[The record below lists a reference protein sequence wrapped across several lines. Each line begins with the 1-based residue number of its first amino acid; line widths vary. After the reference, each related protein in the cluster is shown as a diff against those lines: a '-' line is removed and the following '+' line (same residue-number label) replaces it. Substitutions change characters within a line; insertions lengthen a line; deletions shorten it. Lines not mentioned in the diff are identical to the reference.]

1 VEQSM
6 PEINILL
13 RATDEASNVIAKA
26 SGNIERSM
34 QNVEA
39 SSKQVTRAQQTHE
52 ISTRQLALGMNG
64 LATSAFSLY
73 DAVDRVQ
80 DMQVSVD
87 RANLQVKSSLNSLDD
102 AQRRYNAAVE
112 KYGENSEQAKAA
124 EDDLEVAQERHNVA
138 IERAEMLQGN
148 YNETIARSALQI
160 IPTAITMVDSFGK
173 VWSNI
178 PDLSGALRK
187 LSSGIGDVGMSAKT
201 AAIGVAGFV
210 GGFMAGDAI
219 LKAVPENM
227 RGIASALMAGIAA
240 IVAAT
245 VAWMA
250 LQGTMTVGIAVPI
263 ILAAVGVG
271 IAGVKGLMGLAEG
284 GIVTRPTI
292 ALIGEA
298 GTEAVIPLNRIAT
311 TSNLETQNITVNPTI
326 NIGNISSELDLP
338 KVTDAV
344 SRGIAEALRRRL

>member
-1 VEQSM
+1 M

-13 RATDEASNVIAKA
+13 RATDEASSVIAKA

-39 SSKQVTRAQQTHE
+39 SSKQVAKAQQTQE
-52 ISTRQLALGMNG
+52 ISVRQLALGMNG

-87 RANLQVKSSLNSLDD
+87 RANLQVKSSLNSLED
-102 AQRRYNAAVE
+102 AQRRYNNAVA
-112 KYGENSEQAKAA
+112 KYGEDSEQAQAA
-124 EDDLEVAQERHNVA
+124 QADLLVAQERHNVA

-148 YNETIARSALQI
+148 YNETIARSVLQI

-173 VWSNI
+173 VWNNL
-178 PDLSGALRK
+178 PDMSGALAK
-187 LSSGIGDVGMSAKT
+187 LSSGIGSVGISAQT
-201 AAIGVAGFV
+201 AALGVAGFV

-219 LKAVPENM
+219 LKAVPENL
-227 RGIASALMAGIAA
+227 RGIAAGLMAGIAA

-250 LQGTMTVGIAVPI
+250 FHGTMTVGVAVPI
-263 ILAAVGVG
+263 ILTAVGLG
-271 IAGVKGLMGLAEG
+271 IAGVKGLMGLAQG
-284 GIVTRPTI
+284 GVVSQPTV
-292 ALIGEA
+292 ALIGES
-298 GTEAVIPLNRIAT
+298 GPEAVIPLGKAFG
-311 TSNLETQNITVNPTI
+311 SSEVQHVTVNPTI
-326 NIGNISSELDLP
+326 YIGNISGDVDLP
-338 KVTDAV
+338 RVTDAV